1 VIAYIYIVVDAVG
14 ALFFQIRLMQVL
26 AVGQQLEPRALADYV
41 VGLVFFQFM
50 LIQAITIAARAADAG
65 AAHRA

>member
-1 VIAYIYIVVDAVG
+1 LHIYIYIAVDAVG
-14 ALFFQIRLMQVL
+14 ALFFQFRLMQVL
-26 AVGQQLEPRALADYV
+26 AVGQQPRELADYV

-65 AAHRA
+65 AVHRA